1 MIAIH
6 SPATRHALAP
16 DNITATLAR
25 FAAELA
31 YEDIP
36 ERIRER
42 TKDLLLDA
50 VACALAG
57 HRGEDTPKVMR
68 FAAALS
74 ESRESSVIGGGR
86 LSLTGATLFNGFL
99 ITAVSMCD
107 VYRPT
112 ATHFQPVIVS
122 PALAIA
128 ERDALGGR
136 DLLVA
141 LAAGFETAARI
152 AAGVD
157 YAAFR
162 KRGWHGPGTIGPF
175 GAAAAV
181 GRLRNFGAD
190 AMATTFGLA
199 GSQAAGTFAAWGT
212 PSVKF
217 HQFRGALSGLMAA
230 LLAEQEFVAS
240 RQFLTAPDGGFYP
253 TYCGGRAQDAATA
266 ALGEHWELEQIAL
279 RPTPTSAASQGIVTA
294 LFDLIQRHGLEAGH
308 TRRLRLHVSP
318 ACFDAYR
325 NRRDY
330 NGKWEA
336 SASLHYTAAAV
347 LHDRELWL
355 DQFEPQRYDD
365 PALRRYS
372 GECID
377 LLGDPGLTGE
387 QAIVE
392 AEMNDGS
399 VLSARCKASK
409 GAPEN
414 PLTRTEI
421 ADKFRKGAKGILA
434 PAAAEHALETLSN
447 LERLKSA
454 RSLLDALRKETD

>member
-1 MIAIH
+1 M
-6 SPATRHALAP
+6 SQ
-16 DNITATLAR
+16 DVTATLAR
-25 FAAELA
+25 FAAGLA
-31 YEDIP
+31 YEAIP
-36 ERIRER
+36 ARVRER

-50 VACALAG
+50 LACALAG
-57 HRGEDTPKVMR
+57 YRGEDTAKVMR
-68 FAAALS
+68 FARALGRS
-74 ESRESSVIGGGR
+74 DEASILGGAR

-128 ERDALGGR
+128 ERDAASGR

-141 LAAGFETAARI
+141 LVAGFETGARI

-162 KRGWHGPGTIGPF
+162 QRGWHGPGTIGPF

-181 GRLRNFGAD
+181 GRLRAFD
-190 AMATTFGLA
+190 AGTMATALGLA

-230 LLAEQEFVAS
+230 LLAEEEFTAT
-240 RQFLTAPDGGFYP
+240 REFLTAPDGGFYP
-253 TYCGGRAQDAATA
+253 TYCGAEPRDAATA
-266 ALGEHWELEQIAL
+266 ALGEHWELESIAL

-294 LFDLIQRHGLEAGH
+294 LFDLIGRERLEAAR
-308 TRRLRLHVSP
+308 TRRLRIRVSP
-318 ACFDAYR
+318 ACVEAYK
-325 NRRDY
+325 NRREY
-330 NGKWEA
+330 SGKWQA
-336 SASLHYTAAAV
+336 SASLHYTATAL

-355 DQFEPQRYDD
+355 DQFESQRYDD
-365 PALRRYS
+365 PTLRRFS
-372 GECID
+372 QECVD
-377 LLGDPGLTGE
+377 LSADPALTGE

-392 AEMNDGS
+392 AELHDG
-399 VLSARCKASK
+399 VRLSATCKASK
-409 GAPEN
+409 GTPEN
-414 PLTRTEI
+414 PLTRVEI
-421 ADKFRKGAKGILA
+421 AEKFRRAARDRLST
-434 PAAAEHALETLSN
+434 AAAERVIEMVAHIEAL
-447 LERLKSA
+447 RSA
-454 RSLLDALRKETD
+454 GELLDALRK